1 MELEDAKPEDA
12 KPEDTKPGASELE
25 AATHEVAE
33 PEAAISEEGHG
44 WHDIKVGGE
53 WARGYKAPNH

>member
-1 MELEDAKPEDA
+1 MPNQEDA

-25 AATHEVAE
+25 AAAHEVAE

-53 WARGYKAPNH
+53 WASLYKAPNH

>member
-25 AATHEVAE
+25 AAAHEPNWKLPSQKKAM
-33 PEAAISEEGHG
+33 
-44 WHDIKVGGE
+44 VGMT
-53 WARGYKAPNH
+53 